1 MRKYFIL
8 SVIFSCLCTMSVY
21 ADEKQTVNQSSS
33 DDLLKEI
40 AEQSEKIKL
49 LYDEYVKLKS
59 QLNNLTEKNGKKG
72 DDSNNDQ
79 TDSKHNGSISIS
91 QKPVVSS
98 EEGNRNSVNE
108 SLSNKNNGV
117 KIEILE

>member
-59 QLNNLTEKNGKKG
+59 QLNNLTEK
-72 DDSNNDQ
+72 
-79 TDSKHNGSISIS
+79 KHNGSISIS
-91 QKPVVSS
+91 QNPVVSS

-108 SLSNKNNGV
+108 SLSNKKNGV
-117 KIEILE
+117 KIIIE